1 MISHL
6 FCNGP
11 ALYIKKFRLL
21 FVQKSPLFF
30 FFAKSWLLFVQKSP
44 LFFFFAK
51 SWFLFLQKSP
61 LSFFFAKSWLLFVQ
75 KSPLSFFIAKQ
86 VFRTKYG
93 ILIASKKPYPVEL
106 PYFATPSVFMLLL
119 FLCFYCFYA
128 FTVFMLLLF
137 FCNLTLLFVN
147 GSGIHA
153 ASHTRQRVNIAVLS
167 NNCSGVQHRA
177 AAHLY
182 LVANHGAEF
191 L

>member
-1 MISHL
+1 M
-6 FCNGP
+6 
-11 ALYIKKFRLL
+11 
-21 FVQKSPLFF
+21 QKSPLF
-30 FFAKSWLLFVQKSP
+30 
-44 LFFFFAK
+44 
-51 SWFLFLQKSP
+51 
-61 LSFFFAKSWLLFVQ
+61 FFFAKSWLLFVQ

-106 PYFATPSVFMLLL
+106 PCFATPSF
-119 FLCFYCFYA
+119 
-128 FTVFMLLLF
+128 FMLLLF

-177 AAHLY
+177 EAHLY

>member
-21 FVQKSPLFF
+21 FVQKSPLSF
-30 FFAKSWLLFVQKSP
+30 FFAKSWFLFVQKSP

-51 SWFLFLQKSP
+51 SWFLFVQKSP

-106 PYFATPSVFMLLL
+106 PYFATPSF
-119 FLCFYCFYA
+119 
-128 FTVFMLLLF
+128 FMLLLF